1 MHFLSVTADA
11 LNPDV
16 IQRDQIN
23 DLISQLYEAES
34 RANKQE
40 GLKEKFERVRPL
52 PQTRR
57 AVNSLL
63 CRKSGS
69 FGKTSRK
76 RYGRK
81 RKLLPDSKSNRRW
94 VHAVS
99 SVRHALTSSNRKDR
113 FDVGEFL
120 RGGLGEVPSKP
131 NHRASN
137 LDEVRRMKAVSWG

>member
-1 MHFLSVTADA
+1 MGMHFLSVTADA

-81 RKLLPDSKSNRRW
+81 RKLLSQSD
-94 VHAVS
+94 HFGG
-99 SVRHALTSSNRKDR
+99 ALAPQPIRIVQSIQLS
-113 FDVGEFL
+113 
-120 RGGLGEVPSKP
+120 
-131 NHRASN
+131 
-137 LDEVRRMKAVSWG
+137 